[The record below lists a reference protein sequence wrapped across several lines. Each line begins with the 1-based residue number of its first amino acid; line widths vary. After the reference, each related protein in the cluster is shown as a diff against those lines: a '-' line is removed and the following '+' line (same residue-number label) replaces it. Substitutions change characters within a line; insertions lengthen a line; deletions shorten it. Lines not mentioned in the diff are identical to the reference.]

1 MDTERSEDWFKTCNC
16 VIHMTEKQDLSFQIR
31 LHNLEHV
38 ELTCLLA
45 MEIEYTQKYH
55 IQSVSWLSNL
65 MKSPSSCTTLKMI
78 QIFLFCER
86 VNASIFPLCILDK
99 NQGQYIKSSG
109 LLRVERALMPSELQD
124 LATIHGRSWRSTY
137 GLDPRGAGSKV
148 WNINLDK
155 EKLMWKP
162 FLVLQDLI
170 PCQGAWRMVLAC

>member
-1 MDTERSEDWFKTCNC
+1 MCLEAYRVVRSLLIIPIRNCGWLGLWWYLQDDGRFWTHLKEEANSRYCESRYGYRKEWRLFKTCNC

-78 QIFLFCER
+78 QYFYFVRGWMLLSSLFASWTKTK
-86 VNASIFPLCILDK
+86 VNI
-99 NQGQYIKSSG
+99 
-109 LLRVERALMPSELQD
+109 
-124 LATIHGRSWRSTY
+124 
-137 GLDPRGAGSKV
+137 
-148 WNINLDK
+148 
-155 EKLMWKP
+155 
-162 FLVLQDLI
+162 
-170 PCQGAWRMVLAC
+170 